1 MNHSL
6 AQAHPVLAPTKRQAI
21 TAIVLM
27 IFIVGFAFSS
37 LAIGQAQMSFGDA
50 WSGLWGGPT
59 AGIEGRI
66 LWDLRMPRVV
76 TAIFAGGA
84 MALAG
89 LMMQT
94 LFRNPLADAWSL
106 GSTAGGQFGAALVIV
121 GSATIVP
128 ELVPLLGLF
137 KDVPIVIG
145 SALGAAAVAVFMTS
159 VARRVGTVTLLVF
172 GLMLGFLA
180 QGLIS
185 VILHF
190 TNRAQGRIYASWNDG
205 SFAAV
210 EWSDLPILILPVL
223 VGLVLAVVLAKPLN
237 ALLLGEKYAA
247 SLGTDVPRL
256 RRLVLLGVLLLAAPV
271 TAYCGPILFIGLIV
285 PHIARALAKTAR
297 IAPLMAPTI
306 LLGSL
311 LAIMGDFIV
320 HLPWRDH
327 FLHLNAIL
335 SIIGAPTVMFLLL
348 TSRGVKAG
356 AQ

>member
-1 MNHSL
+1 MNRSPSHALSL
-6 AQAHPVLAPTKRQAI
+6 VVPKKRRMISAS
-21 TAIVLM
+21 VLM
-27 IFIVGFAFSS
+27 ILVAGFAFSS
-37 LAIGQAQMSFGDA
+37 LAIGQAPMSFGDA
-50 WSGLWGGPT
+50 WFGLIGGPGS
-59 AGIEGRI
+59 GIEGRI
-66 LWDLRMPRVV
+66 LWDLRMPRIL
-76 TAIFAGGA
+76 TAILSGGA

-106 GSTAGGQFGAALVIV
+106 GLTAGGQFGAALVVV
-121 GSATIVP
+121 GGAILVP

-137 KDVPIVIG
+137 KDVPLVIG
-145 SALGAAAVAVFMTS
+145 SALGAAAVAIFMAS
-159 VARRVGTVTLLVF
+159 LARKVGTITLLVF

-185 VILHF
+185 VVLHF
-190 TNRAQGRIYASWNDG
+190 TNRSQGRIYASWNDG

-210 EWSDLPILILPVL
+210 QWPDLPILSLPVL
-223 VGLVLAVVLAKPLN
+223 LGLGLAVTLAKPLN

-256 RRLVLLGVLLLAAPV
+256 RRLVLLAVLLLAAPV

-285 PHIARALAKTAR
+285 PHIARGLVKTAR
-297 IAPLMAPTI
+297 IAPLMGPTI

-335 SIIGAPTVMFLLL
+335 SIIGAPTVMFLLV
-348 TSRGVKAG
+348 TSRGVRAD
-356 AQ
+356 AR